1 MAYEQREG
9 FGALFEETNK
19 RSENGPDW
27 RGSFKLN
34 GVEYEIAG
42 WAKSG
47 NRGTYLSLKVQPQRQ
62 KTEASQQTVAAINE
76 RVQQGRAVNLSSDL
90 DDEIP
95 FSPEWR

>member
-1 MAYEQREG
+1 MAGFENREG
-9 FGALFEETNK
+9 FGALFEEHNK

-27 RGSFKLN
+27 RGSFRLN

-47 NRGTYLSLKVQPQRQ
+47 ARGTFLSLKVQPQRQ
-62 KTEASQQTVAAINE
+62 KTEASKQTVAEINE
-76 RVQQGRAVNLSSDL
+76 RVQQRLSSADM

-95 FSPEWR
+95 F